1 MKRIAAITMV
11 RKDDFYLK
19 KWTAWYGSQIGE
31 ENLYIFL
38 DGTDQP
44 IPDWCPAA
52 HITPVEKIPGQ
63 VVQAE
68 KRRLKL
74 LSDEAARLFR
84 EGYDLV
90 IGTDADE
97 ILVVD
102 PARGENLAEYLDK
115 ADIKTSLS
123 GLGVDVGQHLDEES
137 DIREDE
143 PFLSQRHYAH
153 LCTRYTKPSVLA
165 GPYQWGSGFHRVKC
179 HNFHI
184 GKDLFLFHIG
194 YFDMGRIQ
202 ARFADKDRAAA
213 GWTQHLKKRSR
224 TIRYCTALPKHDWD
238 KTVGWVRTMQSIC
251 RPPYAWNKPGMLEL
265 RIVVRIPERF
275 QKLI

>member
-11 RKDDFYLK
+11 RNDDFYLR

-68 KRRLKL
+68 KRRLKR

-97 ILVVD
+97 ILIVD
-102 PARGENLAEYLDK
+102 PARGESLAEYLDK

-123 GLGVDVGQHLDEES
+123 GLGVDVGQHLDEEA
-137 DIREDE
+137 DIRDTLEKTSSFSISAISIWGASRLVS
-143 PFLSQRHYAH
+143 P
-153 LCTRYTKPSVLA
+153 TRTARRRV
-165 GPYQWGSGFHRVKC
+165 GP
-179 HNFHI
+179 NI
-184 GKDLFLFHIG
+184 
-194 YFDMGRIQ
+194 
-202 ARFADKDRAAA
+202 
-213 GWTQHLKKRSR
+213 
-224 TIRYCTALPKHDWD
+224 
-238 KTVGWVRTMQSIC
+238 
-251 RPPYAWNKPGMLEL
+251 
-265 RIVVRIPERF
+265 
-275 QKLI
+275 

>member
-1 MKRIAAITMV
+1 MKKIAAVTMV
-11 RKDDFYLK
+11 RNDDFYLK

-31 ENLYIFL
+31 ENLFIFL

-97 ILVVD
+97 ILIVD
-102 PARGENLAEYLDK
+102 PARGESLAEYLDK
-115 ADIKTSLS
+115 ADIKTCLS
-123 GLGVDVGQHLDEES
+123 GLGVDVGQDLGEES

-143 PFLSQRHYAH
+143 PFLRQRHYAL

-165 GPYQWGSGFHRVKC
+165 GPHLWGSGFHRVKG

-184 GKDLFLFHIG
+184 GKDLYLFHFG
-194 YFDMGRIQ
+194 YFDMGRIR
-202 ARFADKDRAAA
+202 ARMDDKDRAAA
-213 GWTQHLKKRSR
+213 GWSKHLKKRAR
-224 TIRYCTALPKHDWD
+224 TIRLCSNLPKQDWD
-238 KTVGWVRTMQSIC
+238 RTVGWVRTMQRLC
-251 RPPYAWNKPGMLEL
+251 RPPYAWNKPSMLGL
-265 RIVVRIPERF
+265 QIVVRIPERF
-275 QKLI
+275 QELV